1 MEVKNEMYRSL
12 YQKKLS
18 TPDKAVETVKE
29 GSLLI
34 YGVALAEPPALLE
47 AYAKRLRA
55 GDLRKVKIL
64 SSLPLTHALKTVLA
78 PDLADCV
85 ERYTQ
90 FVGAGDRG
98 LVHVG
103 LNEYLPNH
111 FHQMPRLIS
120 EFMRVDVAA
129 TTVSPMDKAGFFTFG
144 VANDFTS
151 TAARC
156 AERLIVE
163 VNENM
168 PRVYGDSL
176 LHISE
181 VDAVV
186 ENHVPL
192 LDLPQAVLGPVDRI
206 IGKTIAGMIPDGA
219 TIQLGFGSLPNAVAD
234 FMDGHKDLG
243 IHTEVFCPGMSDL
256 IKKGVVTGAKKTL
269 HPRKHVFTMA
279 FGDKDMLAF
288 MHNNPSMESYPVS
301 YTNNPSVIAR
311 NDHMISVNS
320 VLEVDLFG
328 QANAEFMEGHQFSG
342 SGGQLDFVRGAFD
355 SKGGKSILAF
365 HATAKEGKVSRI
377 VPRLQ
382 EGTMITT
389 PRNDTHFLVTEFGV
403 VNLKGRSTRERA
415 LAIIDLAHPDFQDDL
430 IRAAE
435 DMYLL

>member
-1 MEVKNEMYRSL
+1 MKNKMYRSL
-12 YQKKLS
+12 YQKKLT

-47 AYAKRLRA
+47 AFARRLRS
-55 GDLRKVKIL
+55 GDMKKLRIL
-64 SSLPLTHALKTVLA
+64 SSLPLKHAINTVLA

-85 ERYTQ
+85 ERCSQ

-103 LNEYLPNH
+103 LNDYLPNH

-120 EFMRVDVAA
+120 DFMTVDVAA
-129 TTVSPMDKAGFFTFG
+129 TTVSPMDKSGFFTFG

-156 AERLIVE
+156 ADKLIVE

-176 LHISE
+176 IHISE

-192 LDLPQAVLGPVDRI
+192 IDLPYAIPSPVDKV
-206 IGKTIAGMIPDGA
+206 IGKTIAGMVPDGA
-219 TIQLGFGSLPNAVAD
+219 TIQLGFGSLPNAVAA
-234 FMDGHKDLG
+234 FMDDHKDLG

-256 IKKGVVTGAKKTL
+256 IKKGVLNGTKKTL

-279 FGDKDMLAF
+279 FGDKEMVEFIHD
-288 MHNNPSMESYPVS
+288 NPSMESYPVS
-301 YTNNPSVIAR
+301 YTNHPAVIAR
-311 NDHMISVNS
+311 NDRMVSINT

-328 QANAEFMEGHQFSG
+328 QANAEFMGGQQFSG
-342 SGGQLDFVRGAFD
+342 TGGQLDFVRGAFD

-365 HATAKEGKVSRI
+365 DATAREGKVSRI
-377 VPRLQ
+377 VPRFE

-389 PRNDTHFLVTEFGV
+389 PRNDTHFLVTEFGAA
-403 VNLKGRSTRERA
+403 NLKGKSTRERA
-415 LAIIDLAHPDFQDDL
+415 LAIIELAHPDFRDDL
-430 IRAAE
+430 LRAAE
-435 DMYLL
+435 EMYII

>member
-1 MEVKNEMYRSL
+1 MKEEKVYRSL
-12 YQKKLS
+12 YQRKLT
-18 TPDKAVETVKE
+18 TPDKAVEPVKD

-34 YGVALAEPPALLE
+34 YGVALAEPPGLLE
-47 AYAKRLRA
+47 AFARRLRA
-55 GDLRKVKIL
+55 GDLKKLRML
-64 SSLPLTHALKTVLA
+64 SSLPLAHALNTVLA

-85 ERYTQ
+85 ERCAQ

-103 LNEYLPNH
+103 LNDYLPSH

-120 EFMRVDVAA
+120 EFMNVDVAA
-129 TTVSPMDKAGFFTFG
+129 TTVSPMDSSGFFTFG

-156 AERLIVE
+156 AKRVIVE

-168 PRVYGDSL
+168 PRVFGDSL
-176 LHISE
+176 IHISE

-192 LDLPQAVLGPVDRI
+192 VDLPQTAPGPVDKI
-206 IGKTIAGMIPDGA
+206 IGRTIAEMIPDGA
-219 TIQLGFGSLPNAVAD
+219 TIQLGFGGLPNAVAAFLD
-234 FMDGHKDLG
+234 SHKDLG

-256 IKKGVVTGAKKTL
+256 IKKGVVTGNKKTL

-279 FGDKDMLAF
+279 FGDKEMVAF
-288 MHNNPSMESYPVS
+288 LHDNPSMESYPVS
-301 YTNNPSVIAR
+301 YTNHPSVIAR
-311 NDHMISVNS
+311 NDRMVSVNS

-328 QANAEFMEGHQFSG
+328 QANAEFMEGHQYSG
-342 SGGQLDFVRGAFD
+342 TGGQLDFVRGAFD

-365 HATAKEGKVSRI
+365 HATARDGGISRI
-377 VPRLQ
+377 VPRLE

-389 PRNDTHFLVTEFGV
+389 PRNDTHFLVTEYGV
-403 VNLKGRSTRERA
+403 ANLKGLSTRQRA
-415 LAIIDLAHPDFQDDL
+415 LAIIDLAHPHFREDL
-430 IRAAE
+430 LRAAE
-435 DMYLL
+435 EMYIV

>member
-1 MEVKNEMYRSL
+1 MKNKMYRSL
-12 YQKKLS
+12 YQKKLT

-47 AYAKRLRA
+47 AFARRLRS
-55 GDLRKVKIL
+55 GDMKKLRIL
-64 SSLPLTHALKTVLA
+64 SSLPLKHAINTVLA

-85 ERYTQ
+85 ERCSQ

-103 LNEYLPNH
+103 LNDYLPNH

-120 EFMRVDVAA
+120 DFMTVDVAA
-129 TTVSPMDKAGFFTFG
+129 TTVSPMDKSGFFTFG

-156 AERLIVE
+156 ADKLIVE

-176 LHISE
+176 IHISE

-192 LDLPQAVLGPVDRI
+192 IDLPYAIPSPVDKV
-206 IGKTIAGMIPDGA
+206 IGKTIAGMVPDGA
-219 TIQLGFGSLPNAVAD
+219 TIQLGFGSLPNAVAA
-234 FMDGHKDLG
+234 FMDDHKDLG

-256 IKKGVVTGAKKTL
+256 IKKGVLNGTKKTL

-279 FGDKDMLAF
+279 FGDKEMVEFIHD
-288 MHNNPSMESYPVS
+288 NPSMESYPVS
-301 YTNNPSVIAR
+301 YTNHPAVIAR
-311 NDHMISVNS
+311 NDRMVSINT

-328 QANAEFMEGHQFSG
+328 QANAEFMGGHQFSG
-342 SGGQLDFVRGAFD
+342 TGGQLDFVRGAFD

-365 HATAKEGKVSRI
+365 DSTAREGKVSRI
-377 VPRLQ
+377 VPRFE

-389 PRNDTHFLVTEFGV
+389 PRNDTHFLVTEFGAA
-403 VNLKGRSTRERA
+403 NLKGKSTRERA
-415 LAIIDLAHPDFQDDL
+415 LAIIELAHPDFRDDL
-430 IRAAE
+430 LRAAE
-435 DMYLL
+435 EMYII

>member
-1 MEVKNEMYRSL
+1 MKNKMYRSL
-12 YQKKLS
+12 YQKKLT

-47 AYAKRLRA
+47 AFARRLRS
-55 GDLRKVKIL
+55 GDMKKLRIL
-64 SSLPLTHALKTVLA
+64 SSLPLKHAINTVLA

-85 ERYTQ
+85 ERCSQ

-103 LNEYLPNH
+103 LNDYLPNH

-120 EFMRVDVAA
+120 DFMTVDVAA
-129 TTVSPMDKAGFFTFG
+129 TTVSPMDKSGFFTFG

-156 AERLIVE
+156 ADKLIVE

-176 LHISE
+176 IHISE

-192 LDLPQAVLGPVDRI
+192 IDLPYAIPSPVDKV
-206 IGKTIAGMIPDGA
+206 IGKTIAGMVPDGA
-219 TIQLGFGSLPNAVAD
+219 TIQLGFGSLPNAVAA
-234 FMDGHKDLG
+234 FMDDHKDLG

-256 IKKGVVTGAKKTL
+256 IKKGVLNGTKKTL

-279 FGDKDMLAF
+279 FGDKEMVEFIHD
-288 MHNNPSMESYPVS
+288 NPSMESYPVS
-301 YTNNPSVIAR
+301 YTNHPAVIAR
-311 NDHMISVNS
+311 NDRMVSINT

-328 QANAEFMEGHQFSG
+328 QANAEFMGGQQFSG
-342 SGGQLDFVRGAFD
+342 TGGQLDFVRGAFD

-365 HATAKEGKVSRI
+365 DSTAREGKVSRI
-377 VPRLQ
+377 VPRFE

-389 PRNDTHFLVTEFGV
+389 PRNDTHFLVTEFGAA
-403 VNLKGRSTRERA
+403 NLKGKSTRERA
-415 LAIIDLAHPDFQDDL
+415 LAIIELAHPDFRDDL
-430 IRAAE
+430 LRAAE
-435 DMYLL
+435 EMYII

>member
-1 MEVKNEMYRSL
+1 MYRSL
-12 YQKKLS
+12 YRKKLT

-47 AYAKRLRA
+47 AFARRLRS
-55 GDLRKVKIL
+55 GDMKKLRIL
-64 SSLPLTHALKTVLA
+64 SSLPLKHAINTVLA

-85 ERYTQ
+85 ERCTQ
-90 FVGAGDRG
+90 FVGEGDRG

-103 LNEYLPNH
+103 LNDYLPSH

-129 TTVSPMDKAGFFTFG
+129 TTVSPMDRSGFFTFG

-156 AERLIVE
+156 AEKLFVE

-176 LHISE
+176 IHISE

-192 LDLPQAVLGPVDRI
+192 IDLPQAVPGPADKV
-206 IGKTIAGMIPDGA
+206 IGKTVAGMIPDEA
-219 TIQLGFGSLPNAVAD
+219 TIQLGFGDLPNAVTA
-234 FMDGHKDLG
+234 FMDNHKDLG

-256 IKKGVVTGAKKTL
+256 IKKGVVNGNKKTL
-269 HPRKHVFTMA
+269 HPRKHIFTMA
-279 FGDKDMLAF
+279 FGDKEMIEFIHD
-288 MHNNPSMESYPVS
+288 NPSMESYPVS
-301 YTNNPSVIAR
+301 YTNHPAVIAR
-311 NDHMISVNS
+311 NDRMISINS
-320 VLEVDLFG
+320 VLEVDLSG

-342 SGGQLDFVRGAFD
+342 TGGQLDFVRGAFD
-355 SKGGKSILAF
+355 SRGGKSILAF
-365 HATAKEGKVSRI
+365 HATAREGKVSRI
-377 VPRLQ
+377 VPRLE
-382 EGTMITT
+382 EGAMITT

-403 VNLKGRSTRERA
+403 ANLKGKSTRERA
-415 LAIIDLAHPDFQDDL
+415 LAIIELAHPDFRDDL
-430 IRAAE
+430 LRAAE
-435 DMYLL
+435 EMYIV

>member
-1 MEVKNEMYRSL
+1 MYRSL
-12 YQKKLS
+12 YQKKLT

-47 AYAKRLRA
+47 AFARRLRS
-55 GDLRKVKIL
+55 GDMKKLRIL
-64 SSLPLTHALKTVLA
+64 SSLPLKHAINTVLA

-85 ERYTQ
+85 ERCSQ

-103 LNEYLPNH
+103 LNDYLPNH

-120 EFMRVDVAA
+120 DFMTVDVAA
-129 TTVSPMDKAGFFTFG
+129 TTVSPMDKSGFFTFG

-156 AERLIVE
+156 ADKLIVE

-176 LHISE
+176 IHISE

-192 LDLPQAVLGPVDRI
+192 IDLPYAIPSPVDKV
-206 IGKTIAGMIPDGA
+206 IGKTIAGMVPDGA
-219 TIQLGFGSLPNAVAD
+219 TIQLGFGSLPNAVAA
-234 FMDGHKDLG
+234 FMDDHKDLG

-256 IKKGVVTGAKKTL
+256 IKKGVLNGTKKTL

-279 FGDKDMLAF
+279 FGDKEMVEFIHD
-288 MHNNPSMESYPVS
+288 NPSMESYPVS
-301 YTNNPSVIAR
+301 YTNHPAVIAR
-311 NDHMISVNS
+311 NDRMVSINT

-328 QANAEFMEGHQFSG
+328 QANAEFMGGHQFSG
-342 SGGQLDFVRGAFD
+342 TGGQLDFVRGAFD

-365 HATAKEGKVSRI
+365 DSTAREGKVSRI
-377 VPRLQ
+377 VPRFE

-389 PRNDTHFLVTEFGV
+389 PRNDTHFLVTEFGAA
-403 VNLKGRSTRERA
+403 NLKGKSTRERA
-415 LAIIDLAHPDFQDDL
+415 LAIIELAHPDFRDDL
-430 IRAAE
+430 LRAAE
-435 DMYLL
+435 EMYII